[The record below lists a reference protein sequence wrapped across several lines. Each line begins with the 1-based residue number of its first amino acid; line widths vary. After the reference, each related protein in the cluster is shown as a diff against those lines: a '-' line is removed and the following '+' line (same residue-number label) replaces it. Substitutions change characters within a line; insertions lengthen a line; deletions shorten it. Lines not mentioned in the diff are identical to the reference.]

1 MDLATLR
8 ERQGWTPET
17 VLAQN
22 PLKPTQQER
31 GTEGKGQT
39 LSEARQTGEHKCS
52 ERDKIV

>member
-39 LSEARQTGEHKCS
+39 LLEA
-52 ERDKIV
+52 